1 MEERC
6 DKKEERGRPGGRSL
20 LWAGAPHLAKEKCFF
35 LSGKCKRES
44 FSWTLVQKK
53 MFYLGLDIC
62 FVLPHDMRCGGKL
75 FPQCLS

>member
-35 LSGKCKRES
+35 FFWEMQKRKFFLDPCAKENVLSG
-44 FSWTLVQKK
+44 T
-53 MFYLGLDIC
+53 
-62 FVLPHDMRCGGKL
+62 
-75 FPQCLS
+75 